1 MYKLRFL
8 CCFFHFAGRLP
19 SFMLQT
25 KINSINY
32 NRKRKERELKLPLVI
47 TKGLHINAALS
58 ASNTVIFDDCVT
70 VLLSIF
76 LCSANS
82 RELERRKR
90 RSRGRLTNSY
100 FMMKLSRWFSTPP
113 HLSKHYHEKEKLN

>member
-1 MYKLRFL
+1 ML
-8 CCFFHFAGRLP
+8 FFHFAGRLP

-76 LCSANS
+76 CALLI
-82 RELERRKR
+82 LE
-90 RSRGRLTNSY
+90 N
-100 FMMKLSRWFSTPP
+100 LSGESVDPGVV
-113 HLSKHYHEKEKLN
+113 